1 MTKYVSII
9 IKNKIKIFICGELMT
24 IVFLGVGVTIQA
36 VAIYVAFF
44 TQFPGHLYIATILM
58 VLALTSL
65 MAIRSLIAPACL
77 LAGVIVGLALS
88 HNQSDVKLLIN
99 MGEVMKLAIQPDW
112 EINQAWQFV
121 NGRAPE

>member
-1 MTKYVSII
+1 
-9 IKNKIKIFICGELMT
+9 MT